1 LSLSDTVW
9 RVFRLA
15 VVKDPE
21 IPVNGSEP
29 LLHFAGVSG
38 WIIAGGANGHLFLG
52 LAGGGRA
59 MSQFGSR
66 ARAFFDRMFPERQIY
81 HRSGGTVRYVSLSP
95 SKQALLALSAVGL
108 AGWCVYATANTVLE
122 GPQAT
127 ASNAEI
133 ERERAKYDRWL
144 NESRAQAAASQALLE
159 ERTRQF
165 DRATADFESRH
176 EVLRSLLEYAGG
188 TELQLAAS
196 RPIERDGA
204 RIIMA
209 ASIDEADPRQS
220 RALSSEPYQVTTVG
234 FRARTER
241 LEADQ
246 EQTLSELEDQVV
258 EDGEQVRGVLR
269 LTGVSMASLTGAESD
284 AAAGGP
290 LVPQDFVA
298 YLRDSGLNPQ
308 FAERVAQVAAR
319 VTESRRLGDIAGS
332 TPLAPPV
339 AVDYRETSGYG
350 QRIDPFT
357 GRPAFHSGLD
367 LAAFARA
374 PVVATSPGVVSFA
387 GTRSGYGYTVEIDHG
402 HGFKTRYGHLR
413 DIQVEEGD
421 QVAIGQRIG
430 SMGSTGRSTATH
442 LHYEVWFRG
451 RAVDPINFLR
461 AGRHVHEQG

>member
-1 LSLSDTVW
+1 
-9 RVFRLA
+9 
-15 VVKDPE
+15 
-21 IPVNGSEP
+21 
-29 LLHFAGVSG
+29 
-38 WIIAGGANGHLFLG
+38 
-52 LAGGGRA
+52 

-66 ARAFFDRMFPERQIY
+66 ARAFFDRVFPERQIY

-95 SKQALLALSAVGL
+95 GKQALLAMGAIGL
-108 AGWCVYATANTVLE
+108 AGWCVYATANTLLE

-144 NESRAQAAASQALLE
+144 NESRAQAAASQAQLE

-165 DRATADFESRH
+165 DQATAEFESRH

-188 TELQLAAS
+188 TTMQLAAS

-209 ASIDEADPRQS
+209 ASIDEAEPRQS
-220 RALSSEPYQVTTVG
+220 RAITSEPYQVTTVG
-234 FRARTER
+234 FRARGER

-246 EQTLSELEDQVV
+246 ERTLAELEDSVA
-258 EDGEQVRGVLR
+258 ERSEQVRGVLR
-269 LTGVSMASLTGAESD
+269 LTGVPMTNLTGPEAD

-298 YLRDSGLNPQ
+298 YLRDSGLNPA
-308 FAERVAQVAAR
+308 FSHRVAQVAAR
-319 VTESRRLGDIAGS
+319 IGESRRLTNIAGS
-332 TPLAPPV
+332 TPLAAPV

-367 LAAFARA
+367 MAAFERA

-413 DIQVEEGD
+413 DIQVQRGD
-421 QVAIGQRIG
+421 RVAIGQRIG

-451 RAVDPINFLR
+451 RAVDPVNFLR

>member
-1 LSLSDTVW
+1 
-9 RVFRLA
+9 
-15 VVKDPE
+15 
-21 IPVNGSEP
+21 
-29 LLHFAGVSG
+29 
-38 WIIAGGANGHLFLG
+38 
-52 LAGGGRA
+52 

-66 ARAFFDRMFPERQIY
+66 ARAFFDRVFPERQIY

-108 AGWCVYATANTVLE
+108 AGWCVYATTNTLLD
-122 GPQAT
+122 GSQAT
-127 ASNAEI
+127 ASNAEV

-165 DRATADFESRH
+165 DRATQDFESRH

-188 TELQLAAS
+188 NSIQLAAS

-209 ASIDEADPRQS
+209 ASIDEAEPRQS
-220 RALSSEPYQVTTVG
+220 RALTNEAYQVTTVG
-234 FRARTER
+234 FRARQEQ
-241 LEADQ
+241 LEVDQ

-258 EDGEQVRGVLR
+258 ERSESVRGVLR
-269 LTGVSMASLTGAESD
+269 LTGVSMASLSGADD
-284 AAAGGP
+284 AGP

-298 YLRDSGLNPQ
+298 YLRDSGLNPA
-308 FAERVAQVAAR
+308 FADRVAQVAAR
-319 VTESRRLGDIAGS
+319 VTESRRLADIANS

-350 QRIDPFT
+350 QRIDPFN

-367 LAAFARA
+367 LAAFERA
-374 PVVATSPGVVSFA
+374 PVVSTSPGTVVYA
-387 GTRSGYGYTVEIDHG
+387 GPRSGYGNTVEIDHG
-402 HGFKTRYGHLR
+402 HGFRTRYAHLR
-413 DIQVEEGD
+413 EIHVERGEE
-421 QVAIGQRIG
+421 VAIGQRIG

>member
-1 LSLSDTVW
+1 
-9 RVFRLA
+9 
-15 VVKDPE
+15 
-21 IPVNGSEP
+21 
-29 LLHFAGVSG
+29 
-38 WIIAGGANGHLFLG
+38 
-52 LAGGGRA
+52 

-66 ARAFFDRMFPERQIY
+66 ARSLFDRMFPERQIY

-95 SKQALLALSAVGL
+95 GKQALLALSAVGL
-108 AGWCVYATANTVLE
+108 AGWCVYATTNTLLE

-127 ASNAEI
+127 ASNAEV

-165 DRATADFESRH
+165 DRTTQDLEGRH

-188 TELQLAAS
+188 ASLQLAAN

-209 ASIDEADPRQS
+209 ASIDEAEPRQS
-220 RALSSEPYQVTTVG
+220 RAIAAEPYQVTTVG
-234 FRARTER
+234 FRARPDR
-241 LEADQ
+241 LEGDQ
-246 EQTLSELEDQVV
+246 EQLLAEIEDEVVAQSEQT
-258 EDGEQVRGVLR
+258 RGVLR
-269 LTGVSMASLTGAESD
+269 LTGVSTATLTGPEAD
-284 AAAGGP
+284 AGGP

-298 YLRDSGLNPQ
+298 YLRDSGLNPA
-308 FAERVAQVAAR
+308 FADRVAQVAAR
-319 VTESRRLGDIAGS
+319 VTESRRLEGVANS
-332 TPLAPPV
+332 TPLAAPV

-357 GRPAFHSGLD
+357 GRAAFHSGLD
-367 LAAFARA
+367 MAAFERA
-374 PVVATSPGVVSFA
+374 PVVATSPGTVVYA

-402 HGFKTRYGHLR
+402 HGFKTRYAHLR
-413 DIQVEEGD
+413 DIQVQRGD
-421 QVAIGQRIG
+421 TVAIGQRVG

-451 RAVDPINFLR
+451 RAVDPVNFLR

>member
-1 LSLSDTVW
+1 
-9 RVFRLA
+9 
-15 VVKDPE
+15 
-21 IPVNGSEP
+21 
-29 LLHFAGVSG
+29 
-38 WIIAGGANGHLFLG
+38 
-52 LAGGGRA
+52 

-66 ARAFFDRMFPERQIY
+66 ARSFFDRMFPERQIY

-95 SKQALLALSAVGL
+95 SKQALLALGAVGL
-108 AGWCVYATANTVLE
+108 AGWCVYATANTLLE
-122 GPQAT
+122 GPRTT
-127 ASNAEI
+127 ANNAEI
-133 ERERAKYDRWL
+133 ERDRAKYDRWL
-144 NESRAQAAASQALLE
+144 NESRAQAAAAQALLE
-159 ERTRQF
+159 ERTREF

-188 TELQLAAS
+188 QSVQLAAA

-209 ASIDEADPRQS
+209 ASIDEAEPRQS
-220 RALSSEPYQVTTVG
+220 RAIASEPYQVTTVG
-234 FRARTER
+234 FRARQER

-246 EQTLSELEDQVV
+246 EHTLAELEDQVV
-258 EDGEQVRGVLR
+258 EQSEQTRGVLR
-269 LTGVSMASLTGAESD
+269 LTGVSMSSLTGEG
-284 AAAGGP
+284 AGGP
-290 LVPQDFVA
+290 LVPQDFVT
-298 YLRDSGLNPQ
+298 YLRDSGLNPA

-319 VTESRRLGDIAGS
+319 VTEARRLNDVASS

-339 AVDYRETSGYG
+339 AVEYRETSGYG

-367 LAAFARA
+367 MAAFERA

-387 GTRSGYGYTVEIDHG
+387 GARSGYGYTVEIDHG
-402 HGFKTRYGHLR
+402 HGFKTRYAHLR
-413 DIQVEEGD
+413 DIQVQRGD
-421 QVAIGQRIG
+421 RVAIGQRVG

>member
-1 LSLSDTVW
+1 
-9 RVFRLA
+9 
-15 VVKDPE
+15 
-21 IPVNGSEP
+21 
-29 LLHFAGVSG
+29 
-38 WIIAGGANGHLFLG
+38 
-52 LAGGGRA
+52 

-95 SKQALLALSAVGL
+95 GKQALLALSAVGF
-108 AGWCVYATANTVLE
+108 AGWCVYATANTLLE

-144 NESRAQAAASQALLE
+144 NESRAQASAAQAQLE

-165 DRATADFESRH
+165 DQATAEFESRH

-188 TELQLAAS
+188 TSLQLAAA

-209 ASIDEADPRQS
+209 ASIDEAEPRQS
-220 RALSSEPYQVTTVG
+220 RAITSEPYQVTTVG
-234 FRARTER
+234 YRVGRDDR

-246 EQTLSELEDQVV
+246 DHTLAELEDQVV
-258 EDGEQVRGVLR
+258 ERSEQTRGVLR
-269 LTGVSMASLTGAESD
+269 LTGVPMSTLTGPEAD

-298 YLRDSGLNPQ
+298 YLRDSGLNPAFSQ
-308 FAERVAQVAAR
+308 RVAQVAAR
-319 VTESRRLGDIAGS
+319 IGESRRLGAIAGA
-332 TPLAPPV
+332 TPLAAPV

-350 QRIDPFT
+350 QRIDPFN

-367 LAAFARA
+367 LAAFERA
-374 PVVATSPGVVSFA
+374 PVVATSPGTVVFA

-413 DIQVEEGD
+413 DIQVQRGD
-421 QVAIGQRIG
+421 RVAIGQRVG

-451 RAVDPINFLR
+451 RAVDPVNFLR

>member
-1 LSLSDTVW
+1 
-9 RVFRLA
+9 
-15 VVKDPE
+15 
-21 IPVNGSEP
+21 
-29 LLHFAGVSG
+29 
-38 WIIAGGANGHLFLG
+38 
-52 LAGGGRA
+52 

-108 AGWCVYATANTVLE
+108 AGWCVYASANTLLE

-127 ASNAEI
+127 ASNAEV
-133 ERERAKYDRWL
+133 ERERAKFDRWL

-165 DRATADFESRH
+165 DRTAADLESRH

-188 TELQLAAS
+188 SPLQLAS
-196 RPIERDGA
+196 NRPIERDGA

-209 ASIDEADPRQS
+209 ASIDEAEPRQS
-220 RALSSEPYQVTTVG
+220 RAMASEPYQVTTVG

-241 LEADQ
+241 LEGDQ
-246 EQTLSELEDQVV
+246 EATLSELEDTVV
-258 EDGEQVRGVLR
+258 ERSEQVRGVLR
-269 LTGVSMASLTGAESD
+269 LTGVSMTSLTGPDAEGGV
-284 AAAGGP
+284 GGP
-290 LVPQDFVA
+290 LVPQDFVT
-298 YLRDSGLNPQ
+298 YLRDSGLNPA
-308 FAERVAQVAAR
+308 FADRVAQVAAR
-319 VTESRRLGDIAGS
+319 VTESRRLSDIASS

-367 LAAFARA
+367 LAAFERA
-374 PVVATSPGVVSFA
+374 PVVATSPGVVVFA
-387 GTRSGYGYTVEIDHG
+387 GSRSGYGYTVEIDHG

-413 DIQVEEGD
+413 DIQVQRGD
-421 QVAIGQRIG
+421 RVAIGQRIG

-451 RAVDPINFLR
+451 RAVDPVNFLR

>member
-1 LSLSDTVW
+1 
-9 RVFRLA
+9 
-15 VVKDPE
+15 
-21 IPVNGSEP
+21 
-29 LLHFAGVSG
+29 
-38 WIIAGGANGHLFLG
+38 
-52 LAGGGRA
+52 

-66 ARAFFDRMFPERQIY
+66 ARSLFDRMFPERQIY

-95 SKQALLALSAVGL
+95 GKQALLAMTAVGL
-108 AGWCVYATANTVLE
+108 AGWCVYATTNTLME

-127 ASNAEI
+127 ASNAEV

-188 TELQLAAS
+188 ASLQLAAN

-209 ASIDEADPRQS
+209 ASIDEAEPRQS
-220 RALSSEPYQVTTVG
+220 RAIASEPYQVTTVG
-234 FRARTER
+234 FRARPDA
-241 LEADQ
+241 LEHHQ
-246 EQTLSELEDQVV
+246 EQTLAELEDTVV
-258 EDGEQVRGVLR
+258 ERSEQVRGVLR
-269 LTGVSMASLTGAESD
+269 LTGVSMASLTGPDAD

-298 YLRDSGLNPQ
+298 YLRDSGLNPA

-319 VTESRRLGDIAGS
+319 VTESRRLANIADS
-332 TPLAPPV
+332 TPLAAPV

-367 LAAFARA
+367 MAAFERA
-374 PVVATSPGVVSFA
+374 PVVATSPGTVVYA

-402 HGFKTRYGHLR
+402 HGFKTRYAHLR
-413 DIQVEEGD
+413 DIQVQRGE
-421 QVAIGQRIG
+421 QIAIGQRIG

-451 RAVDPINFLR
+451 RAVDPVNFLR

>member
-1 LSLSDTVW
+1 
-9 RVFRLA
+9 
-15 VVKDPE
+15 
-21 IPVNGSEP
+21 
-29 LLHFAGVSG
+29 
-38 WIIAGGANGHLFLG
+38 
-52 LAGGGRA
+52 

-95 SKQALLALSAVGL
+95 GKQALLALSAVGL

-144 NESRAQAAASQALLE
+144 NESRAQAAASQAQLE

-165 DRATADFESRH
+165 DRATAEFESRH

-188 TELQLAAS
+188 ASLQLAAS

-209 ASIDEADPRQS
+209 ASIDEAEPRQS
-220 RALSSEPYQVTTVG
+220 RAIASEPYQVTTVG
-234 FRARTER
+234 FRARTDR
-241 LEADQ
+241 LETDQ
-246 EQTLSELEDQVV
+246 EHTLSELEDQVV
-258 EDGEQVRGVLR
+258 ERSEQVRGVLR
-269 LTGVSMASLTGAESD
+269 LTGVSMASLSGPEAE
-284 AAAGGP
+284 AGGP

-298 YLRDSGLNPQ
+298 YLRDSGLNPA
-308 FAERVAQVAAR
+308 FAQRVAEVAAR
-319 VTESRRLGDIAGS
+319 VTESRRLGDIADS

-350 QRIDPFT
+350 QRIDPFN
-357 GRPAFHSGLD
+357 GRAAFHSGLD
-367 LAAFARA
+367 MAAFERA
-374 PVVATSPGVVSFA
+374 PVVATSPGVVVFA

-413 DIQVEEGD
+413 DIQVQRGD
-421 QVAIGQRIG
+421 RVAIGQRVG

-451 RAVDPINFLR
+451 RAVDPVNFLR

>member
-1 LSLSDTVW
+1 
-9 RVFRLA
+9 
-15 VVKDPE
+15 
-21 IPVNGSEP
+21 
-29 LLHFAGVSG
+29 
-38 WIIAGGANGHLFLG
+38 
-52 LAGGGRA
+52 

-66 ARAFFDRMFPERQIY
+66 ARAFFDRAFPERQIY

-95 SKQALLALSAVGL
+95 GKQALLALTAVGL
-108 AGWCVYATANTVLE
+108 AGWCVYATANTLLE

-127 ASNAEI
+127 ASNAEV

-165 DRATADFESRH
+165 DRATQDFESRH

-188 TELQLAAS
+188 NGVQLAAT

-209 ASIDEADPRQS
+209 ATIDEAEPRQS
-220 RALSSEPYQVTTVG
+220 RAITSEPYQVQTVG
-234 FRARTER
+234 FRARTED
-241 LEADQ
+241 LERDQ
-246 EQTLSELEDQVV
+246 ERTLSELEDRVV
-258 EDGEQVRGVLR
+258 EQSETVRGVLR
-269 LTGVSMASLTGAESD
+269 LTGVSMTSFTGSDDPAS
-284 AAAGGP
+284 GGP

-298 YLRDSGLNPQ
+298 YLRDSGLNPA

-319 VTESRRLGDIAGS
+319 VTESRRLTDVANA

-350 QRIDPFT
+350 ARIDPFT

-367 LAAFARA
+367 MAAFERA
-374 PVVATSPGVVSFA
+374 PVVATSPGTVVFA
-387 GTRSGYGYTVEIDHG
+387 GNRSGYGNTVEIDHG

-413 DIQVEEGD
+413 DIQVQRGD
-421 QVAIGQRIG
+421 RVAIGQRVG

-451 RAVDPINFLR
+451 RSVDPINFLR

>member
-1 LSLSDTVW
+1 
-9 RVFRLA
+9 
-15 VVKDPE
+15 
-21 IPVNGSEP
+21 
-29 LLHFAGVSG
+29 
-38 WIIAGGANGHLFLG
+38 
-52 LAGGGRA
+52 

-66 ARAFFDRMFPERQIY
+66 ARAFFDRVFPERQIY

-95 SKQALLALSAVGL
+95 GKQALLALSAVGL

-144 NESRAQAAASQALLE
+144 NESRAQAAAAQAQLS

-165 DRATADFESRH
+165 DLATQDFESRH

-188 TELQLAAS
+188 QTLQLAAA

-204 RIIMA
+204 RMIMA
-209 ASIDEADPRQS
+209 ASIDEAEPRQS
-220 RALSSEPYQVTTVG
+220 RAISSEPYQVTTVG
-234 FRARTER
+234 YRARQDR
-241 LEADQ
+241 LAADQ
-246 EQTLSELEDQVV
+246 EQTLSELEDSVV
-258 EDGEQVRGVLR
+258 ENSEQVRGVLR
-269 LTGVSMASLTGAESD
+269 LTGVSMASLTGGEEGS
-284 AAAGGP
+284 GGP

-298 YLRDSGLNPQ
+298 YLRDSGLNPA
-308 FAERVAQVAAR
+308 FSERVAQVAAR
-319 VTESRRLGDIAGS
+319 ISESRRLSAVAGA
-332 TPLAPPV
+332 TPLAAPV

-350 QRIDPFT
+350 QRMDPFT
-357 GRPAFHSGLD
+357 GRPAFHAGLD
-367 LAAFARA
+367 MAAFERA
-374 PVVATSPGVVSFA
+374 PVVATSPGVVVHA

-402 HGFKTRYGHLR
+402 HGFKTRYAHLR
-413 DIQVEEGD
+413 DIQVQRGD
-421 QVAIGQRIG
+421 RVAIGQRIG

-451 RAVDPINFLR
+451 RAVDPVNFLR

>member
-1 LSLSDTVW
+1 
-9 RVFRLA
+9 
-15 VVKDPE
+15 
-21 IPVNGSEP
+21 
-29 LLHFAGVSG
+29 
-38 WIIAGGANGHLFLG
+38 
-52 LAGGGRA
+52 

-66 ARAFFDRMFPERQIY
+66 ARAFFDRAFPERQIY

-95 SKQALLALSAVGL
+95 GKQALLALTAVGL
-108 AGWCVYATANTVLE
+108 AGWCVYASANTLLE
-122 GPQAT
+122 GPQAS
-127 ASNAEI
+127 ASNAEV

-165 DRATADFESRH
+165 DRATQDFESRH

-188 TELQLAAS
+188 NGVQLAAT

-209 ASIDEADPRQS
+209 ASIDEAEPRQS
-220 RALSSEPYQVTTVG
+220 RAVTSEPYQVQTVG
-234 FRARTER
+234 FRARTEN
-241 LEADQ
+241 LERDQ
-246 EQTLSELEDQVV
+246 EQTLSELEDSVV
-258 EDGEQVRGVLR
+258 EQSETVRGVLR
-269 LTGVSMASLTGAESD
+269 LTGVSMTTLTGSDEAES
-284 AAAGGP
+284 GGP

-298 YLRDSGLNPQ
+298 YLRDSGLNPA

-319 VTESRRLGDIAGS
+319 VTESRRLGDIANS

-350 QRIDPFT
+350 ARVDPFT

-367 LAAFARA
+367 LAAFERA
-374 PVVATSPGVVSFA
+374 PVVATSPGTVVFA

-413 DIQVEEGD
+413 DIQVRAGER
-421 QVAIGQRIG
+421 VAIGQRVG

-451 RAVDPINFLR
+451 RAVDPISFLR

>member
-1 LSLSDTVW
+1 
-9 RVFRLA
+9 
-15 VVKDPE
+15 
-21 IPVNGSEP
+21 
-29 LLHFAGVSG
+29 
-38 WIIAGGANGHLFLG
+38 
-52 LAGGGRA
+52 

-66 ARAFFDRMFPERQIY
+66 ARSLFDRMFPERQIY

-95 SKQALLALSAVGL
+95 GKQALLAMTAVGL
-108 AGWCVYATANTVLE
+108 AGWCVYATAHTLLE

-127 ASNAEI
+127 ASNAEV

-165 DRATADFESRH
+165 DRTAADLESRT

-188 TELQLAAS
+188 ASLRIAANN
-196 RPIERDGA
+196 PIERDGA

-209 ASIDEADPRQS
+209 ASIDEAEPRQS
-220 RALSSEPYQVTTVG
+220 RAMAAEPYQVTTVG
-234 FRARTER
+234 FRATPDR
-241 LEADQ
+241 LEGTQ
-246 EQTLSELEDQVV
+246 EQLISELEDTVA
-258 EDGEQVRGVLR
+258 ESSEQTRGVLR
-269 LTGVSMASLTGAESD
+269 LTGVSMASLTGPDAE

-298 YLRDSGLNPQ
+298 YLRDSGLNPA

-319 VTESRRLGDIAGS
+319 VTEARRLNDIARS
-332 TPLAPPV
+332 TPLAAPV

-367 LAAFARA
+367 MAAFERA
-374 PVVATSPGVVSFA
+374 PVVATSPGTVVYA

-402 HGFKTRYGHLR
+402 HGFKTRYAHLR
-413 DIQVEEGD
+413 DIQVQRGD
-421 QVAIGQRIG
+421 DVAIGQRIG

-451 RAVDPINFLR
+451 RAVDPVNFLR

>member
-1 LSLSDTVW
+1 
-9 RVFRLA
+9 
-15 VVKDPE
+15 
-21 IPVNGSEP
+21 
-29 LLHFAGVSG
+29 
-38 WIIAGGANGHLFLG
+38 
-52 LAGGGRA
+52 

-66 ARAFFDRMFPERQIY
+66 ARSLFDRMFPERQIY

-95 SKQALLALSAVGL
+95 GKQALLAMTAVGL
-108 AGWCVYATANTVLE
+108 AGWCVYATANTLLE

-188 TELQLAAS
+188 ASLQVAAN

-209 ASIDEADPRQS
+209 ASIDEAEPRQS
-220 RALSSEPYQVTTVG
+220 RAIASEPYQVTTVG
-234 FRARTER
+234 FRARPDA
-241 LEADQ
+241 LEAEQ
-246 EQTLSELEDQVV
+246 EQTLSELEDSVV
-258 EDGEQVRGVLR
+258 ERSEQVRGVLR
-269 LTGVSMASLTGAESD
+269 LTGVSMATLTGPEAD
-284 AAAGGP
+284 AQAGGP

-298 YLRDSGLNPQ
+298 YLRDSGLNPA
-308 FAERVAQVAAR
+308 FSERVAQVAAR
-319 VTESRRLGDIAGS
+319 VTESRRLDGIANS
-332 TPLAPPV
+332 TPLAAPV

-357 GRPAFHSGLD
+357 GRAAFHSGLD
-367 LAAFARA
+367 MAAFERA
-374 PVVATSPGVVSFA
+374 PVVATSPGTVVYA

-402 HGFKTRYGHLR
+402 HGFKTRYAHLR
-413 DIQVEEGD
+413 DIQVQRGD
-421 QVAIGQRIG
+421 SVAIGQRIG

-451 RAVDPINFLR
+451 RAVDPVNFLR

>member
-1 LSLSDTVW
+1 
-9 RVFRLA
+9 
-15 VVKDPE
+15 
-21 IPVNGSEP
+21 
-29 LLHFAGVSG
+29 
-38 WIIAGGANGHLFLG
+38 
-52 LAGGGRA
+52 

-66 ARAFFDRMFPERQIY
+66 ARAFFDRVFPERQIY

-95 SKQALLALSAVGL
+95 GKQALLALGAVGL
-108 AGWCVYATANTVLE
+108 AGWCVYATANTLLE

-144 NESRAQAAASQALLE
+144 NESRAQAAAAQAQLE

-165 DRATADFESRH
+165 DQATAEFESRH

-188 TELQLAAS
+188 TTMQLAAA

-209 ASIDEADPRQS
+209 ASIDEAEPRQS
-220 RALSSEPYQVTTVG
+220 RAITSEPYQVTTVG
-234 FRARTER
+234 FRARGER

-246 EQTLSELEDQVV
+246 ERTLAELEDTVA
-258 EDGEQVRGVLR
+258 ERSEQVRGVLR
-269 LTGVSMASLTGAESD
+269 LTGVAMTNLTGAEAD

-298 YLRDSGLNPQ
+298 YLRDSGLNPA
-308 FAERVAQVAAR
+308 FAHRVEQVAAR
-319 VTESRRLGDIAGS
+319 IGESRRLSAIAES
-332 TPLAPPV
+332 TPLAAPV
-339 AVDYRETSGYG
+339 AVDYRETSGFG
-350 QRIDPFT
+350 GRVDPFT

-367 LAAFARA
+367 MAAFERA

-413 DIQVEEGD
+413 DIQVSRGER
-421 QVAIGQRIG
+421 VAIGQRIG

-451 RAVDPINFLR
+451 RAVDPVNFLR

>member
-1 LSLSDTVW
+1 
-9 RVFRLA
+9 
-15 VVKDPE
+15 
-21 IPVNGSEP
+21 
-29 LLHFAGVSG
+29 
-38 WIIAGGANGHLFLG
+38 
-52 LAGGGRA
+52 
-59 MSQFGSR
+59 MSQVGSR
-66 ARAFFDRMFPERQIY
+66 ARAFFDRIFPERQIY

-95 SKQALLALSAVGL
+95 GKQALLALSAVGL
-108 AGWCVYATANTVLE
+108 TGWCVYATANTLLE
-122 GPQAT
+122 GPRASE
-127 ASNAEI
+127 SNAEV

-165 DRATADFESRH
+165 DRATQDFETRH

-188 TELQLAAS
+188 NGMQLAAT

-209 ASIDEADPRQS
+209 ASIDEAEPRQS
-220 RALSSEPYQVTTVG
+220 RAVTSEPYQVTTVG
-234 FRARTER
+234 FRARAER
-241 LEADQ
+241 LEVDQ

-258 EDGEQVRGVLR
+258 EQSETVRGVLR
-269 LTGVSMASLTGAESD
+269 LTGVSMAPLTGGDGDEAE
-284 AAAGGP
+284 A

-298 YLRDSGLNPQ
+298 YLRDSGLNPA

-319 VTESRRLGDIAGS
+319 VTESRRLGDIADS

-350 QRIDPFT
+350 SRTDPFT
-357 GRPAFHSGLD
+357 GRGAFHGGLD
-367 LAAFARA
+367 MAAFERA
-374 PVVATSPGVVSFA
+374 PVVATSPGTVVYA
-387 GTRSGYGYTVEIDHG
+387 GNRSGYGNTVEIDHG
-402 HGFKTRYGHLR
+402 HGFKTRYAHLR
-413 DIQVEEGD
+413 DIQVQRGD
-421 QVAIGQRIG
+421 HVAIGQRVG